1 MVALS
6 PAACAELGIEL
17 SDEDRTRPY
26 IEMSGRKGLGVKA
39 DDLINQLE
47 TGALAEVEKRNPHL
61 PDSDK
66 KEAAHE
72 VAISALRYFLL
83 KFTRNTVIAFDF
95 KEALSFEGETGP
107 YCQYAAVR
115 TNSIFRKLGDETIAA
130 ADALMKEVAGDS
142 VLQTRIAA
150 VLSGEGGTE
159 IWSLV
164 MLSQQL
170 DDVILQCRNSAE
182 PANLA
187 KYTFSLAR
195 TFSRFYHDHRILTE
209 PDEVRR
215 GVLTAVTKIVK
226 TQLTAALS
234 ILGINV
240 PDQM

>member
-1 MVALS
+1 
-6 PAACAELGIEL
+6 
-17 SDEDRTRPY
+17 
-26 IEMSGRKGLGVKA
+26 
-39 DDLINQLE
+39 LINQLE
-47 TGALAEVEKRNPHL
+47 TGALAEVEKRNPDL
-61 PDSDK
+61 PDAEK
-66 KEAAHE
+66 RATAHE
-72 VAISALRYFLL
+72 VAVAALRYFLL

-115 TNSIFRKLGDETIAA
+115 TNSIFRKLGNETVDA
-130 ADALMKEVAGDS
+130 ADALMKEIAGDS
-142 VLQTRIAA
+142 ALQARVAE

-170 DDVILQCRNSAE
+170 DDVISQCRNSAE

-195 TFSRFYHDHRILTE
+195 AFSRFYHDHRILTE

-215 GVLTAVTKIVK
+215 SVLTAVTKIVR

>member
-1 MVALS
+1 
-6 PAACAELGIEL
+6 
-17 SDEDRTRPY
+17 
-26 IEMSGRKGLGVKA
+26 MSGRKGLGVKA

-47 TGALAEVEKRNPHL
+47 AGALLEVEKRNPEL
-61 PDSDK
+61 SDAEK
-66 KEAAHE
+66 KSTAHE
-72 VAISALRYFLL
+72 VAVAALRYFLL

-115 TNSIFRKLGDETIAA
+115 TNSIFRKLPDETVTA
-130 ADALMKEVAGDS
+130 ADALISQIAGDNA
-142 VLQTRIAA
+142 LQARVAE
-150 VLSGEGGTE
+150 VLSGESGTE

-170 DDVILQCRNSAE
+170 DEVIGQCRNSAE

-195 TFSRFYHDHRILTE
+195 QFSRFYHDHRIITE
-209 PDEVRR
+209 QDEVRR
-215 GVLTAVTKIVK
+215 GVLIAVTKLIK
-226 TQLTAALS
+226 SQLTSALR

-240 PDQM
+240 PEQM

>member
-6 PAACAELGIEL
+6 PAACGELGIEL
-17 SDEDRTRPY
+17 SDEDRARPY

-47 TGALAEVEKRNPHL
+47 LGALVEVEKRNPDL
-61 PDSDK
+61 SDVDK
-66 KEAAHE
+66 RATAHE
-72 VAISALRYFLL
+72 VAVAALRYFLL

-115 TNSIFRKLGDETIAA
+115 TNSIFRKLGRETVAA
-130 ADALMKEVAGDS
+130 ADSLMERAAGDGS
-142 VLQTRIAA
+142 LQARVTE
-150 VLSGEGGTE
+150 VLSGDAGTE

-170 DDVILQCRNSAE
+170 DEVVAQCRNSAE

-195 TFSRFYHDHRILTE
+195 AFSRFYHDHRILTE

-215 GVLTAVTKIVK
+215 AVLITVTKVIRN
-226 TQLTAALS
+226 QLTNALS
-234 ILGINV
+234 ILGISV
-240 PDQM
+240 PEQM